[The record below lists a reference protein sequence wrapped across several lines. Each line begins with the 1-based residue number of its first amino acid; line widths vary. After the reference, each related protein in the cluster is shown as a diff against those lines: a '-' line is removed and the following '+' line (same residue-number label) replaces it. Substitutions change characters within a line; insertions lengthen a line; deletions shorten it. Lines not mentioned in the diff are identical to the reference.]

1 MPRNKTVL
9 IVEDEEEILSFV
21 DMLLTDEGYQVKLA
35 RNGDEGLQSIRDERP
50 GVILLDLTMPGI
62 EPGEFTARV
71 RSEFGPGIPV
81 VILSAG
87 RDLEEKV
94 REIGA
99 DDFLAKPFDVG
110 DLVAK
115 VEEWTSRASGPTISR

>member
-21 DMLLTDEGYQVKLA
+21 DMLLTDEGYRVKMA
-35 RNGDEGLQSIRDERP
+35 RNGEEGLLRIREERP
-50 GVILLDLTMPGI
+50 GVILLDLTMPGMDA
-62 EPGEFTARV
+62 GEFAARV
-71 RSEFGPGIPV
+71 QSEFGPGIPI

-87 RDLEEKV
+87 RDLDKKV
-94 REIGA
+94 RELGA

-110 DLVAK
+110 ELVAK
-115 VEEWTSRASGPTISR
+115 VEEWTSRASGPTASL